1 MNDAVVIGVDV
12 GGTKLAYVVA
22 DRAGRVLAEFSEP
35 THSHEGYAATV
46 RRIGTTIL
54 RLREQAGRPVIGVG
68 VGTPG
73 AIDHVSGHVHN
84 AVNLSWVDVPLTPL
98 LHEVIGP
105 DLPVWLGNDVNAVA
119 LGELVFGAARGCS
132 DIIYLAVGTGL
143 GGGAIVDGRVVNGF
157 DGHAM
162 EVGHTS
168 LDPRGRL
175 CACGGHGCAEMY
187 VSGIGLLAG
196 VEAYHEHHPKSTLAE
211 MVRAGR
217 EVSTHVIVEA
227 ARAGDSLAQQVFA
240 EASAA
245 LGTVAAWCAMLF
257 NPERIVIGG
266 GLGHAAADLLLDGMA
281 DMMRARMM
289 PGVFDQ
295 ITIVRSEVQ
304 TSALGPAA
312 LVWHALEEG
321 SSAP

>member
-1 MNDAVVIGVDV
+1 MMSDGVAIGVDI

-22 DRAGRVLAEFSEP
+22 DRAGAVLAEFSEP
-35 THSHEGYAATV
+35 TNSHEGYAITA
-46 RRIGTTIL
+46 RRIGATIL
-54 RLREQAGRPVIGVG
+54 RLREQAGRPVVGIGIG
-68 VGTPG
+68 SPG
-73 AIDHVSGHVHN
+73 AIDSVSGHVHN
-84 AVNLSWVDVPLTPL
+84 AVNLGWADVPLIPL
-98 LHEVIGP
+98 LREVIGP
-105 DLPVWLGNDVNAVA
+105 DLPVWLGNDVNVVA
-119 LGELVFGAARGCS
+119 LGELVFGAARGCK
-132 DIIYLAVGTGL
+132 DVIYLAVGTGL

-168 LDPRGRL
+168 LDPRGRP

-196 VEAYHEHHPKSTLAE
+196 VEAYYEHHPRSALAADI
-211 MVRAGR
+211 RAGR
-217 EVSTHVIVEA
+217 EVTTHAIVEA

-240 EASAA
+240 EAGAA

-266 GLGHAAADLLLDGMA
+266 GLGHAAGDLLLDGMA
-281 DMMRARMM
+281 DMMQARMM
-289 PGVFDQ
+289 PGVYEQ
-295 ITIVRSEVQ
+295 IAIVRSQVQ

-312 LVWHALEEG
+312 LVWHALEQQMVR
-321 SSAP
+321 